1 MEFFLPSLAALLLT
15 ALLVF
20 FVLPKFGAPILVA
33 LSIILLMYGVR
44 SHIQLF
50 APEYRFS
57 TWQEQ
62 LKLYAPFIIIGG
74 LLLSVLSYLGFLF
87 GTKGVNA
94 LPAPNIAP
102 AVNMPPANTATNPIT
117 SIINSG
123 LQAVNGAVNT
133 VTNAVSPN
141 TSANNSKKNNFTL
154 TSLITTPNNSGN
166 AANGKKNFL

>member
-15 ALLVF
+15 ALLIF
-20 FVLPKFGAPILVA
+20 FVLPKFGAPILVV

-50 APEYRFS
+50 APEYRYS

-62 LKLYAPFIIIGG
+62 LKLYAPFIIIAG
-74 LLLSVLSYLGFLF
+74 LLLSILSYLGFLF

-94 LPAPNIAP
+94 LPLPNIAP
-102 AVNMPPANTATNPIT
+102 AVNMPPANTATNPVT

-123 LQAVNGAVNT
+123 LQAVNSV
-133 VTNAVSPN
+133 VNAVSPN
-141 TSANNSKKNNFTL
+141 TNNAKKNNFSL

>member
-15 ALLVF
+15 ALLIF
-20 FVLPKFGAPILVA
+20 FVLPKFGAPILVVI
-33 LSIILLMYGVR
+33 SIILLMYGVR

-50 APEYRFS
+50 APEYRYS

-62 LKLYAPFIIIGG
+62 LKLYAPFIIIAG

-102 AVNMPPANTATNPIT
+102 AVNMPPANTATNPVT

-123 LQAVNGAVNT
+123 LQAVNSV
-133 VTNAVSPN
+133 VNAVSPN
-141 TSANNSKKNNFTL
+141 TSANNSKKNNFSL